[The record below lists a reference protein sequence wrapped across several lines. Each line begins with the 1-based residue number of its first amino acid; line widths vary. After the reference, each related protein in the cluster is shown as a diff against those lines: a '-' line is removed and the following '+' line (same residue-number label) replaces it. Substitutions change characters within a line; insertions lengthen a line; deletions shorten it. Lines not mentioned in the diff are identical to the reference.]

1 MIRKKFLY
9 DLCSLLQIKRLA
21 LSLTF
26 LVGLDGLIDDKS
38 WKFENSLIVNK
49 KAYSYK
55 QAEDIINKSI
65 IKNNDLKILSVLT
78 QNIAQLQFKKL
89 YKKNGIHIK

>member
-1 MIRKKFLY
+1 MIPEKFSN
-9 DLCSLLQIKRLA
+9 DLCSLLPNKKRLA

-38 WKFENSLIVNK
+38 WKFEKSIIVNK

-78 QNIAQLQFKKL
+78 QI
-89 YKKNGIHIK
+89 